1 MKVHITNIYG
11 HSSVSTALK
20 AQNRT
25 ADIARKVLNFNE
37 LGIYSY
43 NVNADSTEMLS
54 KRLDGIIASVGH
66 GDIVVFQY
74 PTWNDIK
81 FDKGLISSLSH
92 YRGLKK
98 YFLSM
103 IFFL

>member
-11 HSSVSTALK
+11 HSSVSTDLK

-74 PTWNDIK
+74 PTWNDI
-81 FDKGLISSLSH
+81 
-92 YRGLKK
+92 
-98 YFLSM
+98 
-103 IFFL
+103 